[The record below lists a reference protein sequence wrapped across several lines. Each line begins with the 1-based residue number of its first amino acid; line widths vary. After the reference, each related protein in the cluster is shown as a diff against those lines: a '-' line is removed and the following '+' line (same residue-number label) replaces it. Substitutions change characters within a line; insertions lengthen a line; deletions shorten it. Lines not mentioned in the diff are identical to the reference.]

1 MNDSDKSTT
10 HGSNDTDGG
19 GDSTGRPRDA
29 GQGERRVALVTG
41 SSSGIGAAIARRL
54 AAAGIRVVVNSAR
67 SVEAGEK
74 LAAELPDAVY
84 VRANV
89 ADEADAAR
97 LVQTAVDTY
106 GRLDILVNCAGTT
119 RFIDHDDL
127 AAANPEVWRELY
139 DVNVIG
145 VWQTITAAVPHLR
158 ASGAGSIVNITSQAG
173 VRPNGSSIPYAVSKA
188 AVNHMT
194 KLLAKTLGPDVR
206 VNAVAPGMIDTPWF
220 DGVEGIEASMAAVAE
235 RLPLGRVGR
244 PEDIAGAVADL
255 ADSSYI
261 TGEVL
266 LVDGGGHLL

>member
-1 MNDSDKSTT
+1 MNNTE
-10 HGSNDTDGG
+10 HGNTTDGG
-19 GDSTGRPRDA
+19 EGDGRD
-29 GQGERRVALVTG
+29 ERRVALVTG
-41 SSSGIGAAIARRL
+41 SSSGIGAAVARRL
-54 AAAGIRVVVNSAR
+54 AAAGVRVVVNSAR

-74 LAAELPDAVY
+74 LATELPDAVY
-84 VRANV
+84 VQASV

-97 LVQTAVDTY
+97 LVRTAVDTY

-127 AAANPEVWRELY
+127 AAASPDVWRELY

-158 ASGAGSIVNITSQAG
+158 ESGVGTVVNISSQAG
-173 VRPNGSSIPYAVSKA
+173 VRPSGSSIPYAVSKA

-194 KLLAKTLGPDVR
+194 KLLAKTLGPAVR

-220 DGVEGIEASMAAVAE
+220 DGVEGIEASMEAVAQ

-244 PEDIAGAVADL
+244 PEDIAEAVVDL
-255 ADSSYI
+255 ANSSYI

>member
-1 MNDSDKSTT
+1 MKNNSESSTNGGTGSDDSGPGT
-10 HGSNDTDGG
+10 
-19 GDSTGRPRDA
+19 A
-29 GQGERRVALVTG
+29 GQDERRVALVTG

-54 AAAGIRVVVNSAR
+54 AATGVRVVVNSAR

-127 AAANPEVWRELY
+127 TAASPEVWRELY

-194 KLLAKTLGPDVR
+194 KLLAKTLGPAVR

-255 ADSSYI
+255 ANSSYI

>member
-1 MNDSDKSTT
+1 MNDN
-10 HGSNDTDGG
+10 SNQHSVGGTAGDGG
-19 GDSTGRPRDA
+19 HTAEQDE
-29 GQGERRVALVTG
+29 QRVALVTG

-54 AAAGIRVVVNSAR
+54 AATGIRVVVNSAR
-67 SVEAGEK
+67 SVEAGRQ

-84 VRANV
+84 VQASV

-97 LVQTAVDTY
+97 LVQSAVDTY

-127 AAANPEVWRELY
+127 DAARPEVWRELY

-158 ASGAGSIVNITSQAG
+158 ASGTGSIVNISSQAG
-173 VRPNGSSIPYAVSKA
+173 VRPSGSSIPYAVSKA

-194 KLLAKTLGPDVR
+194 KLLAKTLGPAVR

-220 DGVEGIEASMAAVAE
+220 DGVEGIGAAMEEVAG

-244 PEDIAGAVADL
+244 PEDIAEAVLDLIGA
-255 ADSSYI
+255 SYI